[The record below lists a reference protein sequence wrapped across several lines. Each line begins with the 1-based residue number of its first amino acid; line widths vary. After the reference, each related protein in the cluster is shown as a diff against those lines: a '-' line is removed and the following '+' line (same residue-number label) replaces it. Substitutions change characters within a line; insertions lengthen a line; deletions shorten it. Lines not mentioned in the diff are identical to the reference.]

1 MDNNT
6 LSIYHNGFIGKAS
19 LFKKDDTVSEIVQ
32 NEAGVMHVIQYV
44 DKSSTALDSNSQLEK
59 LFYELTK
66 SNHYVK
72 NFDRRHRFLEEA
84 LGTLPT
90 TGHYNHV
97 CFKTFALLQKE
108 SPFFSDLHRRFIED
122 TYRYVLEGKRRVSIY
137 AWRGL
142 FMNYVKERS
151 LKTIDYSDEFKA
163 LLNRY
168 GQLNF
173 PRFIQQWVSNESG
186 TGMDDL
192 ANTFLILY
200 GKIDAK
206 SRI

>member
-19 LFKKDDTVSEIVQ
+19 LFKKNDTVSEIVQ
-32 NEAGVMHVIQYV
+32 NEAGVMRDIQY
-44 DKSSTALDSNSQLEK
+44 DDDSSKALDDSSQLEK
-59 LFYELTK
+59 LFYELTR
-66 SNHYVK
+66 SSHYVK
-72 NFDRRHRFLEEA
+72 SFDRRHRFLEQA

-90 TGHYNHV
+90 TCHYNHV
-97 CFKTFALLQKE
+97 CFKAFALIQKE

-122 TYRYVLEGKRRVSIY
+122 TYRYVLEGKRSVSIH

-142 FMNYVKERS
+142 FMNYVKERN

-163 LLNRY
+163 LLNKH

-173 PRFIQQWVSNESG
+173 PHFIQRWVSNESG

-206 SRI
+206 SWT